1 MLQDEKC
8 KFWTMKT
15 NDETSDAMSGKV
27 SVLFKSTWA
36 QYFFVKNS
44 NLVVHFFHTGL
55 YDVANVVIL

>member
-1 MLQDEKC
+1 
-8 KFWTMKT
+8 MKT
-15 NDETSDAMSGKV
+15 NDETCDALSGKV